1 MRIIMRNPPKN
12 VEDDIESAISMVNRS
27 RQNEINRSKKIKEQQ
42 NKKSSKKRKKINK
55 IIKWT
60 SIAAIIIIGV
70 IFTFTSPLF
79 NIKEIKVENN
89 QILSAEKIVSL
100 SGLKKDQNIFRF
112 LKADVETHLKEDPYV
127 ESVEISRE
135 LPSTVKLKVKERNRD
150 FCIKFLNG
158 YAFINN
164 QGYILEIT
172 EDTAGVKVLEGIETP
187 EENIQPGNR
196 LDKKDLKKLEIAIQ
210 IIKVAKENEI
220 SEKITGIDIS
230 DKTQY
235 IIHFANDKKDAYL
248 GDGSNLNTKILYI
261 KEIVEKY
268 EVDKEGTIYVDGDFS
283 NKFKAYFRE
292 KV

>member
-1 MRIIMRNPPKN
+1 MKNAPEN
-12 VEDDIESAISMVNRS
+12 VEDDIESAISMINRS
-27 RQNEINRSKKIKEQQ
+27 RQNELNRNKKIEQQQ
-42 NKKSSKKRKKINK
+42 NKKSSKKKKKINQ

-60 SIAAIIIIGV
+60 SIVAIIIIGV
-70 IFTFTSPLF
+70 IFTFASPLF

-89 QILSAEKIVSL
+89 QFLSTEKIVSM

-112 LKADVETHLKEDPYV
+112 LKSDVETRLKEDPYI
-127 ESVEISRE
+127 EKVEISRE
-135 LPSTVKLKVKERNRD
+135 LPGTVKLKVKERNRD

-172 EDTAGVKVLEGIETP
+172 EDPAGIKLLEGIETP
-187 EENIQPGNR
+187 EENIQVGKR

-210 IIKVAKENEI
+210 IMKVAKENEI
-220 SEKITGIDIS
+220 SEKITGIDMT

-235 IIHFANDKKDAYL
+235 IIHLANDKKDAYL

-268 EVDKEGTIYVDGDFS
+268 EVDKEGAIYVDGDFS